1 MLYGFS
7 GVILQG
13 ALVTLELAISSVVLA
28 VIIGLI
34 GAGGKLSQN
43 RLSGLIFEGYTTLI
57 RGVPDLVL
65 MLLIFYGLQIAL
77 NTVTEA
83 MGVGQIDIDPMVA
96 GIITLGFIYGAYFTE
111 TFRGAFMA
119 VPKGHIEAA
128 TAFGFTRG
136 QVFRRIM
143 FPSMMRYALP
153 GIGNNWQVILKS
165 TALVSLLGLED
176 VVKATQLAGK
186 STWEPF
192 YFAIVC
198 GVIYLV
204 FTTVSNGVL
213 LFLER
218 LPDLRGYALDK
229 PPELFI
235 FLFQHEDFHLLL
247 YALFAVDLLLQALVL
262 LRQIVDGGLI
272 LLHLSQVLVQP

>member
-7 GVILQG
+7 QVILQG
-13 ALVTLELAISSVVLA
+13 ALVTLELALSSVVLA
-28 VIIGLI
+28 VLIGLA
-34 GAGGKLSQN
+34 GAAGKLSGN
-43 RLSGLIFEGYTTLI
+43 RALALLFEAYTTLI

-77 NTVTEA
+77 NSITDA
-83 MGVGQIDIDPMVA
+83 MGLAQFDIDPMIA

-111 TFRGAFMA
+111 TFRGAFLA
-119 VPKGHIEAA
+119 VPRGHIEAA
-128 TAFGFTRG
+128 TAFGFTAR
-136 QVFRRIM
+136 QTFVRIL
-143 FPSMMRYALP
+143 FPAMMRFALP
-153 GIGNNWQVILKS
+153 GIGNNWQVILKA

-213 LFLER
+213 LLLER
-218 LPDLRGYALDK
+218 RYSVGVKRADL
-229 PPELFI
+229 
-235 FLFQHEDFHLLL
+235 
-247 YALFAVDLLLQALVL
+247 
-262 LRQIVDGGLI
+262 
-272 LLHLSQVLVQP
+272 

>member
-34 GAGGKLSQN
+34 GASGKLSQN

-96 GIITLGFIYGAYFTE
+96 GIILS
-111 TFRGAFMA
+111 
-119 VPKGHIEAA
+119 V
-128 TAFGFTRG
+128 
-136 QVFRRIM
+136 
-143 FPSMMRYALP
+143 L
-153 GIGNNWQVILKS
+153 S
-165 TALVSLLGLED
+165 TV
-176 VVKATQLAGK
+176 
-186 STWEPF
+186 
-192 YFAIVC
+192 
-198 GVIYLV
+198 
-204 FTTVSNGVL
+204 
-213 LFLER
+213 
-218 LPDLRGYALDK
+218 
-229 PPELFI
+229 
-235 FLFQHEDFHLLL
+235 
-247 YALFAVDLLLQALVL
+247 
-262 LRQIVDGGLI
+262 LI
-272 LLHLSQVLVQP
+272 LPKRFVARLWQCRKDI